1 MRKTQLK
8 WLWILVIFFVG
19 CAAAPVQKTDLSKI
33 KFGCSM
39 EEVKKTIPGVPEMKL
54 IPPLFE
60 EMWKVLLA
68 EFPVPPGVDIE
79 GVKKYNRKLPRWTLM
94 IYHGDRSYNSLWF
107 IFDKKNTLVFSG
119 EGLEGD
125 AHYKMYCEAIDM
137 LKLSERLFHVKVTQ
151 VKAETLKCRAFR
163 KLTSQKDSPY
173 MSYFEE
179 LWKYRIM
186 LAEKLDKKEIT
197 EKEFDYLTTQ
207 KRNEIYNEAMRNIR
221 DKYRADNQG
230 GLTASQ
236 ALMMGWFLSRPHYA
250 PYRPPYIGYGPGGFP
265 IYNPSPY

>member
-1 MRKTQLK
+1 MRKRHLK

-60 EMWKVLLA
+60 EMLTVWLA
-68 EFPVPPGVDIE
+68 EFPVPPGVNTE
-79 GVKKYNRKLPRWTLM
+79 RLKKGTRELPRWTLM
-94 IYHGDRSYNSLWF
+94 VYHGDRSYDSLWF
-107 IFDKKNTLVFSG
+107 IFGEKNTLSYSG
-119 EGLEGD
+119 EGPEEY

-137 LKLSERLFHVKVTQ
+137 LKLSERLFHVKVTH
-151 VKAETLKCRAFR
+151 VKAETLKCQAFR
-163 KLTSQKDSPY
+163 KQEKDNPY
-173 MSYFEE
+173 MSYFDEI
-179 LWKYRIM
+179 LKHRIM

-207 KRNEIYNEAMRNIR
+207 KQNEMYNEAMRNIR
-221 DKYRADNQG
+221 DKYGADNRG
-230 GLTASQ
+230 GLTPSQ

-250 PYRPPYIGYGPGGFP
+250 PYRPPYIGSGPGGFP